1 MQYLVYYG
9 FYDQVE
15 RIQELLERLAEM
27 TNKKIKGIKQIDF
40 EEEHP
45 ELKELYPD
53 LEVFKD
59 VQALSANLFSKFKY
73 IKGSK

>member
-1 MQYLVYYG
+1 
-9 FYDQVE
+9 VE